1 MKATTRI
8 TGWLWL
14 AWASAAHG
22 LAACTHH
29 HLGGEAALV
38 ITHGGTYTGSYRSTS
53 STMACV
59 RVATT
64 EPVVLDGCTFTG
76 PGNLIEAGEGA
87 NLTVRNCRG
96 LGLPPT
102 TDEQAPGRFL
112 DVYRP
117 SRLVVEHNEFTQT
130 SGIVVN
136 RWSGPGQVGPT
147 LAVRYNRVRNIDGR
161 WRDGKGSTR
170 SSFLILNTVQH
181 LPRVDIA
188 FNEVINTPDQ
198 SLVEDNIN
206 LYNSSGTAQS
216 PLHVHDNFVRG
227 AYPFPATADKF
238 TGTGLTSDGD
248 AKTAEEAAAFI
259 EADHNQFV
267 ATGNAAMNLA
277 AGHDIYYHHN
287 RAVTSG
293 TLPGGQRFRAGHAGL
308 GVFNYYHQPPSVFYS
323 NRVAQNTVG
332 YVSWGGHQ
340 PGPDRQDLSD
350 GACAPCTGTV
360 HLPDP
365 ITSATEA
372 REWKTWQQKLRQK
385 RVAVGPLPLKKPAR
399 P

>member
-1 MKATTRI
+1 MTVTTRI
-8 TGWLWL
+8 TCWLWL

-22 LAACTHH
+22 LAACTYH
-29 HLGGEAALV
+29 HLGGDAALV
-38 ITHGGTYTGSYRSTS
+38 ITHGGTYTGTYRNTS
-53 STMACV
+53 SGTACI

-64 EPVVLDGCTFTG
+64 EPVVLDGCTLTG

-87 NLTVRNCRG
+87 DLTVRNCRG
-96 LGLPPT
+96 QGLAPT
-102 TDEQAPGRFL
+102 TDQQAPGRFL

-117 SRLVVEHNEFTQT
+117 SRLTVEHNEFTQT

-136 RWSGPGQVGPT
+136 RWSGISATGPT
-147 LAVRYNRVRNIDGR
+147 LTVRYNRVRNIDGR
-161 WRDGKGSTR
+161 WRDGKGSTP
-170 SSFLILNTVQH
+170 SSFLILNTVQS

-188 FNEVINTPDQ
+188 FNEVVNAPDK

-206 LYNSSGTAQS
+206 LYNSAGTAQS

-248 AKTAEEAAAFI
+248 AKTLEEAAGFI

-293 TLPGGQRFRAGHAGL
+293 TLPDGQRFRAGHAGL
-308 GVFNYYHQPPSVFYS
+308 GVFNYYHQPPSVFFN
-323 NRVAQNTVG
+323 NRVEQNTVG
-332 YVSWGGHQ
+332 YVSWGGHA
-340 PGPDRQDLSD
+340 PAANRQDLSE

-360 HLPDP
+360 HLLGP
-365 ITSATEA
+365 ITLATEEL
-372 REWKTWQQKLRQK
+372 EWKSWQQKLKQK
-385 RVAVGPLPLKKPAR
+385 GVVVGPLPHQQPASK
-399 P
+399 

>member
-1 MKATTRI
+1 MTATTRI
-8 TGWLWL
+8 TGCLWL

-38 ITHGGTYTGSYRSTS
+38 ITHGGTYTGTYHSTS
-53 STMACV
+53 SGTACV

-64 EPVVLDGCTFTG
+64 EPVVLDGCTLSG

-87 NLTVRNCRG
+87 DLTVRNCRG
-96 LGLPPT
+96 QGLAPT
-102 TDEQAPGRFL
+102 ADQQAPGRFL

-117 SRLVVEHNEFTQT
+117 SRLVVEHNDFTQT

-136 RWSGPGQVGPT
+136 RWSGAGLAGPT
-147 LAVRYNRVRNIDGR
+147 LTVRYNRVRNIDGR
-161 WRDGKGSTR
+161 WHDGKGSTR

-188 FNEVINTPDQ
+188 FNEVINAPDK

-216 PLHVHDNFVRG
+216 PLHVHDNFVQG

-248 AKTAEEAAAFI
+248 AKTLEEAAGFI

-308 GVFNYYHQPPSVFYS
+308 GVFNYYHQPPSVFFN
-323 NRVAQNTVG
+323 NRVEQNTVG
-332 YVSWGGHQ
+332 YVSWGGHA
-340 PGPDRQDLSD
+340 PAADRQDLSE
-350 GACAPCTGTV
+350 GACAPCIGTV
-360 HLPDP
+360 HLPGP
-365 ITSATEA
+365 ITPATEA
-372 REWKTWQQKLRQK
+372 REWKSWQQKLRQK
-385 RVAVGPLPLKKPAR
+385 GLVIGPLPLKKPAR